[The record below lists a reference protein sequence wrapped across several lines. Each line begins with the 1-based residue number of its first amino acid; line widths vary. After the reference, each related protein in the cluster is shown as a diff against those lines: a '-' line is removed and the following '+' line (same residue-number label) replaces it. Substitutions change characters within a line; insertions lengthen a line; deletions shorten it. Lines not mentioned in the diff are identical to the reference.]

1 MYIIILMFSLVRIL
15 YGEIWFWLFLGVEE
29 YVSMYFFFVEFILCF
44 ILGSRGFCYSIDS
57 GVILDFGEVRDI
69 MYDEL
74 LFLFWSDIEILF
86 LVFFIL
92 LILF

>member
-1 MYIIILMFSLVRIL
+1 
-15 YGEIWFWLFLGVEE
+15 
-29 YVSMYFFFVEFILCF
+29 MYFFFVEFILCF

-74 LFLFWSDIEILF
+74 LFLF
-86 LVFFIL
+86 
-92 LILF
+92 